1 MKLKLGLA
9 VAAFAVAASGLA
21 VANEDII
28 GLRKQA
34 MKVNGQAAKVSVGM
48 IKGEIPFNAEVAAA
62 AMMLIADSST
72 EFVHLFPEGSETG
85 DTKAK
90 PEVWLNM
97 DDFKA
102 KLDKMQQEVAA
113 LEKVAKTGNF
123 NAAKDQLGEAGAA
136 CKDCHDKYRNK

>member
-85 DTKAK
+85 DTKAGDAIWSD
-90 PEVWLNM
+90 P
-97 DDFKA
+97 DGFKA
-102 KLDKMQQEVAA
+102 ASKAAADAATAAATAAADGQEA
-113 LEKVAKTGNF
+113 F
-123 NAAKDQLGEAGAA
+123 GAA
-136 CKDCHDKYRNK
+136 FGAVGQACGACHEGYRKG